1 MLVFG
6 DSLKLFYFVDIVLL
20 EIVMLLL
27 GIELVFLMRVIQ
39 DEYWK
44 KNEQKKEIED
54 MRREGMDG
62 DR

>member
-1 MLVFG
+1 
-6 DSLKLFYFVDIVLL
+6 
-20 EIVMLLL
+20 MLLL